1 MRTVAVLCLLAG
13 SVTGFHI
20 SPACGPRHA
29 RHSAIAM
36 KSATAAR
43 EQDVRFLVSSVSS
56 FVANLSGAK
65 PQPPTAADIESY
77 CEHQQTKI
85 TILLEEAAKLR
96 ACEDEM
102 ECSVE
107 EAGTKVKWTDIDGN
121 AATDAAWLEP
131 TRPTS
136 HKFGF

>member
-1 MRTVAVLCLLAG
+1 
-13 SVTGFHI
+13 
-20 SPACGPRHA
+20 
-29 RHSAIAM
+29 M
-36 KSATAAR
+36 KTATESR
-43 EQDVRFLVSSVSS
+43 EQDVRFLISSVSS

-85 TILLEEAAKLR
+85 TILLEEATKLR

-102 ECSVE
+102 ECGVE

-131 TRPTS
+131 TRPNRG
-136 HKFGF
+136 KFGF

>member
-1 MRTVAVLCLLAG
+1 MKIVAVLCLLAG

-20 SPACGPRHA
+20 SQAYGPRHA

-36 KSATAAR
+36 KTMTEAR
-43 EQDVRFLVSSVSS
+43 EQDVRFLISSVSL
-56 FVANLSGAK
+56 FVAKLSGAK

-85 TILLEEAAKLR
+85 NILLEEAATLR

-121 AATDAAWLEP
+121 AATDAAWVEP
-131 TRPTS
+131 TRPTGG
-136 HKFGF
+136 KFGF